1 MNADFF
7 EYILLKL
14 LPKVEYVSS
23 YHSIP
28 YYQSIKQD
36 LIYEMNSNNRI
47 SVKFDFF
54 ISFREL
60 KASKLI
66 HCWFR
71 VSTKSLMLIKSNRYV
86 VVYPLYPSV
95 FSNGGFDTYMGLK
108 FIWDFLKLFPLNLK
122 LENLI

>member
-1 MNADFF
+1 MLIV

-23 YHSIP
+23 YHSIA

-36 LIYEMNSNNRI
+36 LMYEMNSNNRI

-66 HCWFR
+66 HC
-71 VSTKSLMLIKSNRYV
+71 
-86 VVYPLYPSV
+86 
-95 FSNGGFDTYMGLK
+95 
-108 FIWDFLKLFPLNLK
+108 
-122 LENLI
+122 